1 MEHLKRG
8 NWEILLTS
16 SPCHRG
22 ATGTGPAWEPHWLR
36 ENAVL
41 QGLEREIRVREIA
54 AGNNRESTFRVVA
67 KKCNDW
73 NLVETQWIH
82 RAYISACSLTRML
95 ALHLPQDFT
104 GSVKNNCQM
113 GRT

>member
-1 MEHLKRG
+1 MGKLKMG
-8 NWEILLTS
+8 NWETLLTS

-41 QGLEREIRVREIA
+41 QGLARGIRVREIA

-67 KKCNDW
+67 RKCNDW
-73 NLVETQWIH
+73 NSVETDPQSLYIGMFSDPNVGSAPPARFH
-82 RAYISACSLTRML
+82 RVRE
-95 ALHLPQDFT
+95 
-104 GSVKNNCQM
+104 K
-113 GRT
+113 